1 MTHRYHVMAGAGPP
15 STSSVPPVSNEVD
28 AHTGRPSGQ
37 ALRRHEAQ
45 ECRSRVRIP
54 GQWQKCYGSG
64 LLALSVMLLS
74 VAANAQSDRSRLAA
88 QLDRPVA
95 VRKVAPKSSDDPNG
109 QLVCTFYQDL
119 MIRESG
125 TDTPAP
131 NAAVVLPLPAAQA
144 RPACDA
150 THRNNEVALK
160 TEGFSFAGRKDQ
172 FLLFSAT
179 DPNGAV
185 PFVVIDAGS
194 GRIVFE
200 DGTPADR
207 GLQGIA
213 VEHGNLHLRYRRAF
227 NAPCSIMQ
235 NAATCWSQLIAAG
248 KLPHSME
255 QSVPSPQLCAAS
267 YKADKA
273 PPNDPSIIAYDV
285 ETVVDPAGQ
294 AQVTPRGPVS
304 CAPVP

>member
-1 MTHRYHVMAGAGPP
+1 LLL
-15 STSSVPPVSNEVD
+15 VSF
-28 AHTGRPSGQ
+28 T
-37 ALRRHEAQ
+37 
-45 ECRSRVRIP
+45 
-54 GQWQKCYGSG
+54 
-64 LLALSVMLLS
+64 LLS
-74 VAANAQSDRSRLAA
+74 VAAHSQTDRSKLAA

-95 VRKVAPKSSDDPNG
+95 VRKVAPKSNDDPNG
-109 QLVCTFYQDL
+109 QLVCTFYPDV

-131 NAAVVLPLPAAQA
+131 NAAVVLPLPAGQA

-150 THRNNEVALK
+150 THRNGEVALK
-160 TEGFSFAGRKDQ
+160 TEGFSFVGRKGQ

-185 PFVVIDAGS
+185 PFMVIDAGT
-194 GRIVFE
+194 GRLIFE

-207 GLQGIA
+207 GVQAIS
-213 VEHGNLHLRYRRAF
+213 VEQGNLRLRYRRAF

-235 NAATCWSQLIAAG
+235 NAASCWSQLIAAG
-248 KLPHSME
+248 KLPHAME
-255 QSVPSPQLCAAS
+255 QSAPSPRVCAAS
-267 YKADKA
+267 YKADKVPA
-273 PPNDPSIIAYDV
+273 DDPSIIAYDV
-285 ETVVDPAGQ
+285 ETVVDSTGQ

>member
-1 MTHRYHVMAGAGPP
+1 MVGKRCA
-15 STSSVPPVSNEVD
+15 
-28 AHTGRPSGQ
+28 
-37 ALRRHEAQ
+37 
-45 ECRSRVRIP
+45 C
-54 GQWQKCYGSG
+54 G
-64 LLALSVMLLS
+64 LLTVSFMLLS
-74 VAANAQSDRSRLAA
+74 VAAQSQSGGPRLTAQF
-88 QLDRPVA
+88 DRPVA
-95 VRKVAPKSSDDPNG
+95 VRKVTPKSNDDPNG
-109 QLVCTFYQDL
+109 QLVCTFYRDL

-131 NAAVVLPLPAAQA
+131 NAAVVIPLSTAQA

-150 THRNNEVALK
+150 THRDNEVALK
-160 TEGFSFAGRKDQ
+160 TEGFSFIGRKDQ

-185 PFVVIDAGS
+185 PFMVIDAGR
-194 GRIVFE
+194 GRVVFE

-207 GLQGIA
+207 GLQAIT
-213 VEHGNLHLRYRRAF
+213 VDHGNLHLRYRRAF

-235 NAATCWSQLIAAG
+235 NTTACWAQLIAAG

-273 PPNDPSIIAYDV
+273 PPDDPSIIAYDV
-285 ETVVDPAGQ
+285 ETVVDSAGQ

>member
-1 MTHRYHVMAGAGPP
+1 MTRRYHVMAGAGPP
-15 STSSVPPVSNEVD
+15 STSSIAAVSND
-28 AHTGRPSGQ
+28 MNARTGLPSRQ
-37 ALRRHEAQ
+37 ARRRHDVEV
-45 ECRSRVRIP
+45 CRPRARISGHWYNCCVR
-54 GQWQKCYGSG
+54 G
-64 LLALSVMLLS
+64 LLAASFTLLS
-74 VAANAQSDRSRLAA
+74 VAAHSQTDGSRFAA

-95 VRKVAPKSSDDPNG
+95 VRKVTPKSSDDPNG

-131 NAAVVLPLPAAQA
+131 NAAVVLPLLAGQA

-150 THRNNEVALK
+150 THRNNEIALK

-185 PFVVIDAGS
+185 PFMVIDAGT
-194 GRIVFE
+194 GRVVFE

-207 GLQGIA
+207 GLQAIS

-227 NAPCSIMQ
+227 NAACSIMQ
-235 NAATCWSQLIAAG
+235 NAATCWSQLIATG
-248 KLPHSME
+248 KLPHSMD
-255 QSVPSPQLCAAS
+255 QPVPSAKLCAAS

-285 ETVVDPAGQ
+285 ETVIDSAGQ

>member
-1 MTHRYHVMAGAGPP
+1 
-15 STSSVPPVSNEVD
+15 
-28 AHTGRPSGQ
+28 
-37 ALRRHEAQ
+37 
-45 ECRSRVRIP
+45 
-54 GQWQKCYGSG
+54 
-64 LLALSVMLLS
+64 
-74 VAANAQSDRSRLAA
+74 
-88 QLDRPVA
+88 
-95 VRKVAPKSSDDPNG
+95 VAPKSSDDPNG

-160 TEGFSFAGRKDQ
+160 TEGFSFVGRKGL

-185 PFVVIDAGS
+185 PFMVIDAGS
-194 GRIVFE
+194 SRVVFE
-200 DGTPADR
+200 DATPADR
-207 GLQGIA
+207 GLQAIA
-213 VEHGNLHLRYRRAF
+213 VEHGNLHLHYKHAF

-235 NAATCWSQLIAAG
+235 NATACWSQLIAAG

-255 QSVPSPQLCAAS
+255 QACHRHSRAPHPTRPLKRRPLIQASSPMTSKRLS
-267 YKADKA
+267 TRLVRRRSRRAD
-273 PPNDPSIIAYDV
+273 
-285 ETVVDPAGQ
+285 
-294 AQVTPRGPVS
+294 R
-304 CAPVP
+304 

>member
-1 MTHRYHVMAGAGPP
+1 MTRQYHVKAGAGSP
-15 STSSVPPVSNEVD
+15 STSSVAAVSNAVD
-28 AHTGRPSGQ
+28 ADTGLPSGQ
-37 ALRRHEAQ
+37 
-45 ECRSRVRIP
+45 SRVRISRH
-54 GQWQKCYGSG
+54 WHNRCVCG
-64 LLALSVMLLS
+64 LLAVSFMLLS
-74 VAANAQSDRSRLAA
+74 IAAHSQTDASRLAA

-95 VRKVAPKSSDDPNG
+95 VRKVTPKSNDDPNG
-109 QLVCTFYQDL
+109 QLVCTFYKDL

-131 NAAVVLPLPAAQA
+131 NAAVVLPLSTGQA

-150 THRNNEVALK
+150 THRSSEVALK
-160 TEGFSFAGRKDQ
+160 TEGFSYVGRKDH
-172 FLLFSAT
+172 FLLFSAA

-185 PFVVIDAGS
+185 PFMVLDAGS

-207 GLQGIA
+207 GLQAIA
-213 VEHGNLHLRYRRAF
+213 VEQGNLHLRYRRAF

-235 NAATCWSQLIAAG
+235 NATTCWSQLIAAG
-248 KLPHSME
+248 KLPQSME
-255 QSVPSPQLCAAS
+255 QSVPSPRLCAAS

-273 PPNDPSIIAYDV
+273 PANDPSIIAYDV
-285 ETVVDPAGQ
+285 ETVVDAAGQ

-304 CAPVP
+304 CTPVP

>member
-1 MTHRYHVMAGAGPP
+1 MTRWYHVMVGAGPP
-15 STSSVPPVSNEVD
+15 STSSVAAVSNDVN
-28 AHTGRPSGQ
+28 ARTGLPSG
-37 ALRRHEAQ
+37 
-45 ECRSRVRIP
+45 RSRVRISRHWHNWCA
-54 GQWQKCYGSG
+54 GG
-64 LLALSVMLLS
+64 LLVVSFVFLSVTVHS
-74 VAANAQSDRSRLAA
+74 QTDGSRLAA

-95 VRKVAPKSSDDPNG
+95 VRKAAPKSNDDPNG

-119 MIRESG
+119 LIRESG

-131 NAAVVLPLPAAQA
+131 NAAVVLPLPPGQA
-144 RPACDA
+144 RPSCDA
-150 THRNNEVALK
+150 AHRNNEVALK
-160 TEGFSFAGRKDQ
+160 TEGFSFAGRKDH

-185 PFVVIDAGS
+185 PFMVIDAS
-194 GRIVFE
+194 TGRIVFE
-200 DGTPADR
+200 DATPADR
-207 GLQGIA
+207 GLQTIA
-213 VEHGNLHLRYRRAF
+213 VDHGNLHLRYRRAF

-235 NAATCWSQLIAAG
+235 NATACWSQLIAAG

-273 PPNDPSIIAYDV
+273 PTNDPSIIAYDV
-285 ETVVDPAGQ
+285 ETVVDSAGQ

>member
-1 MTHRYHVMAGAGPP
+1 VRPGKRCAG
-15 STSSVPPVSNEVD
+15 
-28 AHTGRPSGQ
+28 
-37 ALRRHEAQ
+37 
-45 ECRSRVRIP
+45 
-54 GQWQKCYGSG
+54 G
-64 LLALSVMLLS
+64 LLAVSFMLLS
-74 VAANAQSDRSRLAA
+74 VAAQSQSESRLAA
-88 QLDRPVA
+88 QLDRPAA

-131 NAAVVLPLPAAQA
+131 NAAVVLPLSTGQA

-160 TEGFSFAGRKDQ
+160 TEGFSFVGRKGL

-185 PFVVIDAGS
+185 PFMVIDAGS
-194 GRIVFE
+194 SRVVFE
-200 DGTPADR
+200 DATPADR
-207 GLQGIA
+207 GLQAIA
-213 VEHGNLHLRYRRAF
+213 VEHGNLHLHYKHAF

-235 NAATCWSQLIAAG
+235 NATACWSQLIAAG

-255 QSVPSPQLCAAS
+255 QAVPSSQSCAAS

-273 PPNDPSIIAYDV
+273 PANDPSIIAYDV
-285 ETVVDPAGQ
+285 EAVVDPAGQ

>member
-1 MTHRYHVMAGAGPP
+1 MTRQYHIMAGAGTP
-15 STSSVPPVSNEVD
+15 STSSVASVSDDMD
-28 AHTGRPSGQ
+28 AHTGLPSGQ
-37 ALRRHEAQ
+37 SQA
-45 ECRSRVRIP
+45 RISVHWP
-54 GQWQKCYGSG
+54 NRCAKG
-64 LLALSVMLLS
+64 LLALSFMLLS
-74 VAANAQSDRSRLAA
+74 VAAQSQSNASRLTA
-88 QLDRPVA
+88 QFDRPVA
-95 VRKVAPKSSDDPNG
+95 VSKVTPKSSDDPNG

-131 NAAVVLPLPAAQA
+131 NAAVVTPLSTGQA

-150 THRNNEVALK
+150 THRNSEVALK
-160 TEGFSFAGRKDQ
+160 TEGFSFTGRKDH

-185 PFVVIDAGS
+185 PFMLLDAGS
-194 GRIVFE
+194 GRVVFE

-207 GLQGIA
+207 GLQAIA
-213 VEHGNLHLRYRRAF
+213 MEHGNLHLRYRRAF
-227 NAPCSIMQ
+227 NAPCSIIQ
-235 NAATCWSQLIAAG
+235 NATTCWSQLIATG

-255 QSVPSPQLCAAS
+255 QPVPSPRLCAAS

-273 PPNDPSIIAYDV
+273 PANDPSIIAYDV
-285 ETVVDPAGQ
+285 ETVVDAAGQ
-294 AQVTPRGPVS
+294 AQVTSRGPVS